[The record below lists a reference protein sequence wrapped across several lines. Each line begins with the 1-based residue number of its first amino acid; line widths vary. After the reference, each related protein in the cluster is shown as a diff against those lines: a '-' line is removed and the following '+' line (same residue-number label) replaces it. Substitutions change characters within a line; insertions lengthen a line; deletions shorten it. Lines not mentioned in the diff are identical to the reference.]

1 MNGSDTKMIIN
12 GISILTVI
20 AAKAE
25 YGTMMTQAILEPEFI
40 GVGPIEATFN
50 MTRILMQKQH
60 NNQLPDIIFS
70 IGTAGSNRL
79 HQGEL
84 YQITAVSYRDMN
96 AVAFGFDAG
105 VTPFADYPAQFKLPI
120 LFKDMPTATLATGA
134 SVIDTQGTSGVSF
147 ADIDAECVD
156 METYGIVR
164 VAHSF
169 KIPVIGL
176 RGISDGLHDSNGVA
190 SWEEYL
196 SIIDTKIAAF
206 YQRLHHET
214 PSLIQIVAE
223 AQESFDDDA

>member
-1 MNGSDTKMIIN
+1 MSGNNTNMIIN

-25 YGTMMTQAILEPEFI
+25 YGAMMAKTILEPKFI

-50 MTRILMQKQH
+50 MTKILMEKQQ
-60 NNQLPDIIFS
+60 NNELPDIIFS
-70 IGTAGSNRL
+70 IGTAGSNSL
-79 HQGEL
+79 HQAEL
-84 YQITAVSYRDMN
+84 YQITSVSYRDMN
-96 AVAFGFDAG
+96 AVAFGFDKG
-105 VTPFADYPAQFKLPI
+105 VTPFAEYPVKFELPI

-134 SVIDTQGTSGVSF
+134 SVIDTQGTAGISF
-147 ADIDAECVD
+147 ADIDADCVD
-156 METYGIVR
+156 METYGVVR
-164 VAHSF
+164 VAHDF

-176 RGISDGLHDSNGVA
+176 RGISDGLHDSKGVI

-206 YQRLHHET
+206 YDRIHNQT

-223 AQESFDDDA
+223 AKESLDDDA